1 MNSSIVCMNP
11 RRTWLCSMV
20 KSCLGSL
27 RRGCGPPFDF
37 EVLSECMGSALCGAP
52 TPLLTKLYAEIH
64 PGSHRLTCKEEL
76 EYAIAGM
83 MEHQRDPVQ
92 VLMDLMQLLPKF
104 YLSKLVRKL
113 AHFVC
118 KAHSSECISNKR
130 GGLYN
135 GRDHT
140 PCFLLIYFGSSPF
153 DHLLRWHY
161 LTWGSFVRMG
171 ERHHAKVYTTDAY
184 VASELLQ
191 CDASFPWLLVPSPA
205 KVLPK
210 IHRSSPS
217 LRVMDYSIL
226 DVDLDSIL
234 FSHDLQ
240 SNGSISAPRQRL
252 FSALYTTLPLDERQR
267 LVSSV
272 ISMGNTEPMAVDDD
286 MALFILYSFRKHSG
300 STDISH
306 LLSEEFLPGVTPS
319 PGGTLSPGGTPSP
332 GVTPPHDDV
341 LEKEEAYR
349 KIVYDAIRYIKQHGD
364 LCTWGIRVMSLYFEV
379 LNAVCVPRCPTRRL
393 KMLGHGIAKSVCRYF
408 GSSNRCSF
416 HSKRQLLRPTVPHL
430 QCASRLVIGRFDQVS
445 LEFVHTL
452 HSLQRSVFA
461 ASEAA
466 KIHLDPYL
474 PRDIASIVGE
484 YCIPPDCIRIPRPN
498 DLSVPLPSLPGTIF
512 SAQGKLLES
521 RRQQQHAQKKPGRDQ
536 PAGRDQ
542 PGCRKRRP
550 SRDRAPA
557 RHTTKR
563 RVVV

>member
-1 MNSSIVCMNP
+1 MNP

-20 KSCLGSL
+20 QSCLGSL
-27 RRGCGPPFDF
+27 RRGYGPPFDF

-64 PGSHRLTCKEEL
+64 PSSHRLTCKEEL

-92 VLMDLMQLLPKF
+92 VLMDLMQLLPKC

-118 KAHSSECISNKR
+118 KAHSSECIANKR

-140 PCFLLIYFGSSPF
+140 PCFLLSYFGSRPF

-184 VASELLQ
+184 FASELLR
-191 CDASFPWLLVPSPA
+191 CDESLPWLLVPSPA
-205 KVLPK
+205 NALPK
-210 IHRSSPS
+210 IRRNSSISSSSSSSSSSPS
-217 LRVMDYSIL
+217 TLEVMDYSIL

-234 FSHDLQ
+234 FSHDLR

-272 ISMGNTEPMAVDDD
+272 ISMDSTESMAVNDD
-286 MALFILYSFRKHSG
+286 MALFIFYSFRRDSG
-300 STDISH
+300 SEDISP
-306 LLSEEFLPGVTPS
+306 LLSDEFLHGTTPPS
-319 PGGTLSPGGTPSP
+319 EGTPSF
-332 GVTPPHDDV
+332 GETVSPHDDV
-341 LEKEEAYR
+341 LEEEAAATTYR
-349 KIVYDAIRYIKQHGD
+349 KRVYDAIRYIKQHSD
-364 LCTWGIRVMSLYFEV
+364 LFTWGIRVMSLYFEV
-379 LNAVCVPRCPTRRL
+379 LNAACMFRYMTPSQSKKL
-393 KMLGHGIAKSVCRYF
+393 ENGIAKSVCRYF

-416 HSKRQLLRPTVPHL
+416 HSKRHLLRPTVPHL

-445 LEFVHTL
+445 LEFVHAL
-452 HSLQRSVFA
+452 HTLQRSVFA

-466 KIHLDPYL
+466 KAHLDPYL
-474 PRDIASIVGE
+474 PPVIASIVGE
-484 YCIPPDCIRIPRPN
+484 YCMPPDCIRIPRPD
-498 DLSVPLPSLPGTIF
+498 DLSMSLPSLPESIF
-512 SAQGKLLES
+512 SAQGKLLAS
-521 RRQQQHAQKKPGRDQ
+521 RRQQQHAQKKPPGRDQ
-536 PAGRDQ
+536 AR
-542 PGCRKRRP
+542 CRKRRLA
-550 SRDRAPA
+550 RNKTPA
-557 RHTTKR
+557 RHNTKKR
-563 RVVV
+563 IVV